1 MELEKLARQLGA
13 AIQQDKVYLDFQE
26 AMKKN
31 EEDAALNE
39 LMGKIKLLQMS
50 YQHEASQETP
60 DEKKLEQ
67 YSKEFQGLYEQV
79 IVNENMKAFEEARQ
93 AVDEMMNYLTGIL
106 ALCVN
111 GEDPETCDPHAH
123 VHDHECG
130 GECSS
135 CGGCH

>member
-106 ALCVN
+106 A
-111 GEDPETCDPHAH
+111 PHAH
-123 VHDHECG
+123 AHDHECG

>member
-31 EEDAALNE
+31 EEDTALNE

-50 YQHEASQETP
+50 YQHEASQEKP

-79 IVNENMKAFEEARQ
+79 ITNENMKAYEETRQ

-123 VHDHECG
+123 AHDHECG

>member
-50 YQHEASQETP
+50 YQHEASKETP

-123 VHDHECG
+123 AHECG

>member
-31 EEDAALNE
+31 EEDTALNE

-50 YQHEASQETP
+50 YQHEASQEKP

-79 IVNENMKAFEEARQ
+79 ITNENMKAYEEARQ

-111 GEDPETCDPHAH
+111 GEDPETCGPHAH
-123 VHDHECG
+123 AHDHECG

>member
-50 YQHEASQETP
+50 YQHEASKETP

-111 GEDPETCDPHAH
+111 GEDPETCDPRAH
-123 VHDHECG
+123 QHDCG

-135 CGGCH
+135 CSGCDH

>member
-13 AIQQDKVYLDFQE
+13 AIQQDKVYLDFQT
-26 AMKKN
+26 AMKNN
-31 EEDAALNE
+31 EEDTALND

-60 DEKKLEQ
+60 DEKKLKQ
-67 YSKEFQGLYEQV
+67 YNNEFQGLYAQV
-79 IVNENMKAFEEARQ
+79 MTNENMKAYEEARQ

-111 GEDPETCDPHAH
+111 GEDPETCDPRAHAH
-123 VHDHECG
+123 DHSCG

>member
-31 EEDAALNE
+31 EEDTALNE

-123 VHDHECG
+123 THDHECG

>member
-123 VHDHECG
+123 AHDRECG

>member
-60 DEKKLEQ
+60 DEKSL
-67 YSKEFQGLYEQV
+67 SSTVRNFR
-79 IVNENMKAFEEARQ
+79 AFMSR
-93 AVDEMMNYLTGIL
+93 
-106 ALCVN
+106 
-111 GEDPETCDPHAH
+111 
-123 VHDHECG
+123 
-130 GECSS
+130 
-135 CGGCH
+135 

>member
-31 EEDAALNE
+31 EEDTALNE

-79 IVNENMKAFEEARQ
+79 ITNENMKAFEEARQ

-123 VHDHECG
+123 AHDHECG
-130 GECSS
+130 GECPS

>member
-50 YQHEASQETP
+50 YQHEASQE
-60 DEKKLEQ
+60 KI
-67 YSKEFQGLYEQV
+67 G
-79 IVNENMKAFEEARQ
+79 R
-93 AVDEMMNYLTGIL
+93 
-106 ALCVN
+106 
-111 GEDPETCDPHAH
+111 AH
-123 VHDHECG
+123 V
-130 GECSS
+130 
-135 CGGCH
+135 

>member
-31 EEDAALNE
+31 EEDTALNE

-79 IVNENMKAFEEARQ
+79 NSTLK
-93 AVDEMMNYLTGIL
+93 
-106 ALCVN
+106 
-111 GEDPETCDPHAH
+111 
-123 VHDHECG
+123 
-130 GECSS
+130 
-135 CGGCH
+135 

>member
-31 EEDAALNE
+31 EEDTALNE

-50 YQHEASQETP
+50 YQHEASQEAP

-79 IVNENMKAFEEARQ
+79 ITNENMKAFEEARQ

-123 VHDHECG
+123 AHDHECG

>member
-31 EEDAALNE
+31 EEDTALNE

-50 YQHEASQETP
+50 YQHEASQEKP

-67 YSKEFQGLYEQV
+67 YNKEFQGLYEQV
-79 IVNENMKAFEEARQ
+79 ITNENMKAFEEARQ
-93 AVDEMMNYLTGIL
+93 AVD
-106 ALCVN
+106 
-111 GEDPETCDPHAH
+111 
-123 VHDHECG
+123 
-130 GECSS
+130 
-135 CGGCH
+135 

>member
-31 EEDAALNE
+31 EEDTALNE

-50 YQHEASQETP
+50 YQHESSQETP

-79 IVNENMKAFEEARQ
+79 ITNENMKAFEEARQ

-123 VHDHECG
+123 AHDHECG